1 MGRVQSPELISAYI
15 DFLFTEVAT
24 QDKHTGAIVLAA
36 NYKALGVLW
45 SYIKNNFESV
55 RKALGGN
62 MVVLD
67 RFLRVS
73 LKKFTDSKTERE
85 IEKFFEGKDNRGYDR
100 SLGIISDSIKGRA
113 SYRKRDAAVILEWLS
128 VNGYA

>member
-1 MGRVQSPELISAYI
+1 MGRVQTPELVSAYI
-15 DFLFTEVAT
+15 DFIFSEVAT
-24 QDKHTGAIVLAA
+24 QDMHTGALGLAA
-36 NYKALGVLW
+36 NDKARGALW
-45 SYIKNNFESV
+45 SYIKSNFDSI
-55 RKALGGN
+55 RKMLSGN

-73 LKKFTDSKTERE
+73 LKKFTDLETERD
-85 IEKFFEGKDNRGYDR
+85 IEKFFEGKDNHGYDR
-100 SLGIISDSIKGRA
+100 SLGIISDSIKSRA